1 MAAGTPYKGKN
12 LRVRVDGETVF
23 HATECS
29 FNSSI
34 QLEEIATK
42 DTQGSLVVSGNY
54 TWGLSTN
61 MLAADK
67 ASLSTQEDF
76 VSLLNKHKAGTE
88 IDVQFTTDV
97 AGDILISGSAFIE
110 SISISAPTAG
120 FATAECSMKGSG
132 DYTVA
137 TVPV

>member
-1 MAAGTPYKGKN
+1 MAAGQAYKGKN
-12 LRVRVDGETVF
+12 LRVRVDGDTIF

-34 QLEEIATK
+34 ALEEIATK

-61 MLAADK
+61 MLAAER
-67 ASLSTQEDF
+67 AALSTQEDF
-76 VSLLNKHKAGTE
+76 VTLLNKHKAGTE
-88 IDVQFTTDV
+88 IAVEFTTDV
-97 AGDILISGSAFIE
+97 AGDIVISGAAFIE

-120 FATAECSMKGSG
+120 FATAECAMKGSG
-132 DYTVA
+132 DYTVS
-137 TVPV
+137 VVS